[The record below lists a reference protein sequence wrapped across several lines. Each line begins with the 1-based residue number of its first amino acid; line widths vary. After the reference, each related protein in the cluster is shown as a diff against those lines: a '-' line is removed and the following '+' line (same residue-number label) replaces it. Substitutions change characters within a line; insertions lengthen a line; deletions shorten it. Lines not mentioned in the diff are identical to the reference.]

1 MKKTLLLTT
10 LASMT
15 LVANAYDDP
24 YQMNYADWGALMLNG
39 NQLSS
44 SKTGGAVQ
52 LKGWSTY
59 SLHREGAQG
68 CLGKDQWAMMQMYG
82 ANVVR
87 LAMYIDETDS
97 YLGNE
102 SKFKEFIKESI
113 LETAELDMYCIVDWH
128 ILPESLS
135 NGDPNEYI
143 NEAKDFFGEIS
154 KYCADNGYDHVLYEI
169 CNEPTCGWMNVKS
182 YAEDL
187 IPVITDN
194 QPEAIIIVGTDQWCQ
209 KIMEPVSNPIDTAYK
224 KNVMYS
230 FHYYACSHY
239 SLLGDFRNAQNY
251 IPVFV
256 SEWSAVK
263 FNGEGPFCESNSDE
277 MIAACEMISVAPQVV
292 SWCVWNW
299 GKEDEASSFFT
310 GSCDIGNESIYKG
323 TNNYQ
328 EYGYYIMRLMDSG
341 GGCRQM
347 VCCCGPWSTMNQI
360 PSTET
365 SLWHWDYYNTCG
377 ESVSYHDAN
386 SSAWIKDSNGVVVD
400 YSNEGEEVDIF
411 SLAKTMQWIEK
422 KCPWSKV
429 YCGELIDFDSTIST
443 IWKDADGNP
452 THKSLNAGRN
462 YSGPVGSA
470 RPNEGVD
477 LNGANCLGTV
487 YEDSRYT
494 SLYLV
499 EEDEWINY
507 TVQVEK
513 PGYYKISGVISSEY
527 KAPME
532 EGEISILTIDE
543 NYNLV
548 SLLRVPSDSLSYVD
562 VINTFGFPKIDICAD
577 TTINVSDFKN
587 CWQQVDAKSG
597 DENVILCAFK
607 DAGIYEINIEFKGDA
622 SGVGPLVFDWYGEID
637 HNDPI
642 LSVTDIESNKKIFSI
657 YPNPTTGEFTVELV
671 GKEEATVEVI
681 NMAGQIVAFQKIM
694 GSATINK
701 TLPAGVYTVVVK
713 SNGAVNTQKLVVK

>member
-10 LASMT
+10 LTSMALSASSFNT
-15 LVANAYDDP
+15 
-24 YQMNYADWGALMLNG
+24 YQNRNYADWGALMLNE

-44 SKTGGAVQ
+44 SKTGDAVQ

-59 SLHREGAQG
+59 SLHREEVQG
-68 CLGKDQWAMMQMYG
+68 CLGKEQWQLMQMYG

-87 LAMYIDETDS
+87 LAMFIDESDS

-102 SKFKEFIKESI
+102 SKYKEFIKESI
-113 LETAELDMYCIVDWH
+113 RETAELDMYCIVDWH

-143 NEAKDFFGEIS
+143 NESKDFFGEIS
-154 KYCADNGYDHVLYEI
+154 KYCADNGYAHVLYEI
-169 CNEPTCGWMNVKS
+169 CNEPSCGWMNIKS
-182 YAEDL
+182 YAEDV
-187 IPVITDN
+187 IPVITAN
-194 QPEAIIIVGTDQWCQ
+194 QPNAIILVGTDQWCQ

-239 SLLGDFRNAQNY
+239 HLLGDFRNAQKNL
-251 IPVFV
+251 PVFV
-256 SEWSAVK
+256 SEWSTVK
-263 FNGEGPFCESNSDE
+263 FDGEGPFCERNSDE
-277 MIAACEMISVAPQVV
+277 MIVACEKIDAAPQVV

-299 GKEDEASSFFT
+299 GKKDDASSFFT
-310 GSCDIGNESIYKG
+310 GSCDIGNESKYKG
-323 TNNYQ
+323 TEEYQ
-328 EYGYYIMRLMDSG
+328 EYGDYILRLMNG
-341 GGCRQM
+341 GECRQM
-347 VCCCGPWSTMNQI
+347 ICCCGSWSTMNQI
-360 PSTET
+360 PSTES

-400 YSNEGEEVDIF
+400 YSNEGEEVDVF
-411 SLAKTMQWIEK
+411 SLASKMMWLDK

-429 YCGELIDFDSTIST
+429 YCDELIDFDSTIST
-443 IWKDADGNP
+443 NWKDADGNP
-452 THKSLNAGRN
+452 TYKSLNGGRN
-462 YSGPVGSA
+462 YSGPAGSA

-487 YEDSRYT
+487 YADSGYT

-507 TVQVEK
+507 TVEVEK

-527 KAPME
+527 KAPLID
-532 EGEISILTIDE
+532 GEISFLTLDE
-543 NYNLV
+543 NNNLV
-548 SLLRVPSDSLSYVD
+548 SPLRIPSDSLFDVD
-562 VINTFGFPKIDICAD
+562 VVTTFGFPKVSVCAD
-577 TTINVSDFKN
+577 STANVSDIKN

-607 DAGIYEINIEFKGDA
+607 EAGIHEISIEFKGDA
-622 SGVGPLVFDWYGEID
+622 SGVGPLVFEWYGEID
-637 HNDPI
+637 PDDPI
-642 LSVTDIESNKKIFSI
+642 LSVTDIESSKRIFSI
-657 YPNPTTGEFTVELV
+657 YPNPTTGEFTVELAK
-671 GKEEATVEVI
+671 KEEATVEVI
-681 NMAGQIVAFQKIM
+681 NMAGQIVVSQKVEDSIV
-694 GSATINK
+694 IDNV
-701 TLPAGVYTVVVK
+701 LPAGVYTVVVK
-713 SNGAVNTQKLVVK
+713 SDGMIDTQKLVVK